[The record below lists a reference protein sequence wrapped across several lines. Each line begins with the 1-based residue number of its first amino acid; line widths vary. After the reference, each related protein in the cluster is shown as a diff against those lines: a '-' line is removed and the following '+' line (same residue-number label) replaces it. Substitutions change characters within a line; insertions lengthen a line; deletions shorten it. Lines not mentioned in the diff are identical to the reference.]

1 VTRSFSSLSQEYA
14 EGNILVDI
22 YFLTGYDSAQW
33 AAKQR
38 KTGKLQPDEWTIEWA
53 RHVTAGYL
61 DQHAHLTAGMTIES
75 ILASAFNHL
84 DVDAKEELKRA
95 LKEYKGSILMV
106 CHEPDFYQDIVTEEW
121 DCTKWTTKVF

>member
-1 VTRSFSSLSQEYA
+1 MTRSFSSLSQEYA

-121 DCTKWTTKVF
+121 NCTKWTTKVF

>member
-1 VTRSFSSLSQEYA
+1 MTRSFSSLSQEYA